1 MTKTVMYTYL
11 GTNGT
16 ICSPVHLEDI
26 YYIRKIKLTADINKV
41 LTKDGINFTHEIIV
55 AENESNIWYEVDS
68 PKGQE

>member
-26 YYIRKIKLTADINKV
+26 YYTRQIYLKADLGKLI
-41 LTKDGINFTHEIIV
+41 TKDGTNLLV
-55 AENESNIWYEVDS
+55 
-68 PKGQE
+68 